1 MKNWIALAPMIGI
14 ALVLIMN
21 PAAADQHGQHGRQ
34 GHGHFRQNRHFGG
47 QGPWSRPGYYHRPR
61 RFRQPQRRG
70 YRGNGYYPQ
79 PPIVYGPPQPPA
91 GLSFFF
97 GGGGR

>member
-1 MKNWIALAPMIGI
+1 MKRWIALGPMIGI
-14 ALVLIMN
+14 ALALIMN
-21 PAAADQHGQHGRQ
+21 PAAADQHGRHGQ
-34 GHGHFRQNRHFGG
+34 FRQNRHFEGRR
-47 QGPWSRPGYYHRPR
+47 PWSRPGYYHWPR
-61 RFRQPQRRG
+61 RFRHFQRGG

-79 PPIVYGPPQPPA
+79 PPIVYGPPQPPP